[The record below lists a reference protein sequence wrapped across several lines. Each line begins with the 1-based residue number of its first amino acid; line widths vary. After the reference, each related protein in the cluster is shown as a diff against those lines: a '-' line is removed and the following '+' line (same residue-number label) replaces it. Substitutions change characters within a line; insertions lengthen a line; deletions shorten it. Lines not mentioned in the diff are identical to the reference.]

1 MKRSMLIALVVCGC
15 SSSSTSSATGIDA
28 AASADSPTAPGI
40 DAAPAVDA
48 KPGGGVDAAVLADAG
63 LHPLPDALSAP
74 DAAQMATLTIDN
86 YLSWCQV
93 KVGGVTYDKVSVP
106 PLQFVKGT
114 VVQLHGDPETKDP
127 GVFVWGYWTGTDPGG
142 MDANKDTTV
151 TMTMN
156 KSVLACCPFASDPTP
171 SCPTN

>member
-1 MKRSMLIALVVCGC
+1 MKRSILIALAVWGC
-15 SSSSTSSATGIDA
+15 SSSSTSSTTGIDA

-48 KPGGGVDAAVLADAG
+48 KPGGGVDGAPLVDAG
-63 LHPLPDALSAP
+63 LHPLPDGPSAP
-74 DAAQMATLTIDN
+74 DAPQMATLSINN
-86 YLSWCQV
+86 YLNWCQV

-106 PLQFVKGT
+106 PLQVTKGT
-114 VVQLHGDPETKDP
+114 VVELHGAPETKDP

-142 MDANKDTTV
+142 MDASQDTTV
-151 TMTMN
+151 TMTMD